1 MSFLTEYVKRFGS
14 IRFGNM
20 GMTDADNAV
29 FCRLSYLELSSFTGR
44 TLGEA
49 AEEYILPED
58 ANEIYKETVLL
69 LKEAGKTIRF
79 GYITVEN
86 CLDITSDSLETAFYA
101 VTFAVDMDTFFIAF
115 RGTDDKI
122 LSFYDDAKLAYSFPV
137 SSQATAMK
145 YVTERLSELDGNFF
159 LGGHSKGGNLALFAF
174 LFLTDGEKSRILR
187 VYNNDGPGFPQEIA
201 DILFTPANCEKIY
214 NFFPEDSIIGRILTD
229 GGKIKIVKS
238 TVSGA
243 AQHNLFT
250 WELNGSE
257 FKTAGRFSAFS
268 EYIED
273 TLTQSLEDL
282 PAQRIKNA
290 ANAVF
295 EIAKAGGIK
304 TTKDFSFKN
313 YKNLLPA
320 VLQLKSLLD
329 ENDSDIAAIVRV
341 LVRNLIE
348 AVSADKIIEYSIPE
362 IKDKLGEF
370 AEKIRKRLEESG
382 ED

>member
-1 MSFLTEYVKRFGS
+1 MSFLTEYVKRFGA

-49 AEEYILPED
+49 AEAYILPED

-362 IKDKLGEF
+362 IKDKLEGF
-370 AEKIRKRLEESG
+370 AEKIRKKHAESG